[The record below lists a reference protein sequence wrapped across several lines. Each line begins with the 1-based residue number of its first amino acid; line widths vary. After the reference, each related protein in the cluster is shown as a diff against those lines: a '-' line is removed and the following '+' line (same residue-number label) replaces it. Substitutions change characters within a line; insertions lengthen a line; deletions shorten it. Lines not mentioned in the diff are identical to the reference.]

1 MSSARS
7 FELSDAHLP
16 DPKETPMLRTLA
28 AALLAATALAIPAT
42 ASADV
47 PIHSAISMRLVDS
60 RHATLEFASPVLPR
74 KADGTIDARY
84 VLAPGK
90 RASAIKKVGMHGTD
104 TRYRSTVTSTSAL
117 RANVRYTVRL
127 KIAGQKDIVTKIK
140 LIDNRG

>member
-1 MSSARS
+1 MPR
-7 FELSDAHLP
+7 FLTLP
-16 DPKETPMLRTLA
+16 
-28 AALLAATALAIPAT
+28 LLIGALALPAS

-60 RHATLEFASPVLPR
+60 HHATIEFASPVLPR

-104 TRYRSTVTSTSAL
+104 TRYSSTVTSKSVW
-117 RANVRYTVRL
+117 RVNVRYTVRL
-127 KIAGQKDIVTKIK
+127 KIAGQKEIVQKIK
-140 LIDNRG
+140 LIDARH